1 MKYPKTNVRYS
12 LHFTDY
18 LLQQN
23 TNEKPFQIKE
33 LCDLSTSYFV
43 QTPTFHVKTIGK
55 TTKIINHKNYFYK
68 GKNEKEKFKQT
79 RISREKNVLIQ
90 TKKGQMKQKKYQ

>member
-1 MKYPKTNVRYS
+1 MKDPKTNVRYS

-33 LCDLSTSYFV
+33 LCDLSTSYV
-43 QTPTFHVKTIGK
+43 KKTAFHVKTIGK
-55 TTKIINHKNYFYK
+55 TTKIINLKNYFYK

-79 RISREKNVLIQ
+79 RISNEKKVLIQ
-90 TKKGQMKQKKYQ
+90 TKNGQMKQKKYQ